1 MQEIKETKQ
10 EIRYIGTKEGD
21 IQPFYLIGK
30 ELMRDSMLEE
40 GYVLEEVQEFDFK
53 SLQLMWNMFM
63 DDSILLEEDQKE
75 NYFNLMF
82 SGLSESETVILREV
96 VDIYNMDR
104 NLKAGNY
111 KNANFKV
118 PEDKVKKPV
127 DKKLIKNKR
136 KISKASKR
144 KNR

>member
-63 DDSILLEEDQKE
+63 DDSISLEEDQKE